1 MVTRAEISTICIQFE
16 EDYQAAIKTRR
27 FALFVFLFYSPSL
40 KLSFLHV
47 IYVREDN
54 DSNV

>member
-1 MVTRAEISTICIQFE
+1 MVTRAEKSTIWIQF

-27 FALFVFLFYSPSL
+27 FALFMFLFYSPSL

-54 DSNV
+54 DYNV